1 MKSIASIQALRCFAA
16 WMVFLHHFVQYFLAA
31 HLDAWAHAS
40 AERGILGVDI
50 FFVVSGFI
58 MFYVVTERPRFDAVE
73 FGLARFFRIVPAY
86 WFFTL
91 VLILA
96 KAMLPSGFTN
106 TEWTDESLASSLLF
120 VPAVNPATGTPVPP
134 LIVGWSLNLEIAFY
148 LTLCVCL
155 AAGRTAGFALTAIFC
170 FVLSALVP
178 IPYGLMAEFALGMLL
193 GLAWRS
199 APGAFAEIG
208 RRPWIGIALSLLSI
222 VILVG
227 APLQLRPVGA
237 FLLVAAGLFLEPL
250 AKKLHPR
257 VLYLGDIS
265 YSTYLLHII
274 VLGLAFAAFKDA
286 QTWLEGAAIFA
297 LTAGVTVAASHL
309 SFRYIERGRAVRAA
323 HEYLLRRSRASRL
336 SRPGADAPAGYPN
349 GPAEIHLL
357 QAESGRRQSD

>member
-1 MKSIASIQALRCFAA
+1 MKAIASIQALRALAA
-16 WMVFLHHFVQYFLAA
+16 WMVFLHHFIQYFLAA
-31 HLDAWAHAS
+31 HWGAWAHAF

-58 MFYVVTERPRFDAVE
+58 MFHVVTERPRFDAVE

-91 VLILA
+91 VVILA
-96 KAMLPSGFTN
+96 KALSPSGFTN
-106 TEWTDESLASSLLF
+106 TEWTVESLASSLVF
-120 VPAVNPATGTPVPP
+120 VPAVNPASGTPLPT
-134 LIVGWSLNLEIAFY
+134 LIVGWSLNLEIVFY
-148 LTLCVCL
+148 LTLCLCL
-155 AAGRTAGFALTAIFC
+155 AAGRKVGFALTAAFC

-178 IPYGLMAEFALGMLL
+178 IPYGLMAEFALGMML
-193 GLAWRS
+193 GIAWRS

-208 RRPWIGIALSLLSI
+208 RKPWIGIVVSLLSI

-250 AKKLHPR
+250 ARKLHPR
-257 VLYLGDIS
+257 VLHLGDIS

-274 VLGLAFAAFKDA
+274 VLGLAYAAFEDA
-286 QTWLEGAAIFA
+286 RTWLEGAAIFA

-309 SFRYIERGRAVRAA
+309 SFRYIERGHAVRAV
-323 HEYLLRRSRASRL
+323 HEHLRRRL
-336 SRPGADAPAGYPN
+336 SAKP
-349 GPAEIHLL
+349 LL
-357 QAESGRRQSD
+357 QARGLAARRR